1 MSFFFLPLL
10 TDILIVMYSG
20 PVSTSF
26 TTSTKLAAAQSEL
39 QACETHLA
47 SKESEL
53 ALRRSAAVREGL
65 ATRAKAMIQCSR
77 VWERIGK
84 EILDSL
90 DDLGIIDAHRNGINF
105 IFDNVYSVTYPFFFF
120 NRFARATSSNAT

>member
-1 MSFFFLPLL
+1 MLRLL
-10 TDILIVMYSG
+10 TTDTDTDCYIFIIG

-53 ALRRSAAVREGL
+53 AFKRSAAVREGL

-77 VWERIGK
+77 VWEHIGK

-90 DDLGIIDAHRNGINF
+90 DDLGIIDAHRNGAF
-105 IFDNVYSVTYPFFFF
+105 YFCFLFRSLPYLFFPPLC
-120 NRFARATSSNAT
+120 

>member
-1 MSFFFLPLL
+1 MLR
-10 TDILIVMYSG
+10 IG

-26 TTSTKLAAAQSEL
+26 TTSTQLGAAQSEL
-39 QACETHLA
+39 QACETLLA

-53 ALRRSAAVREGL
+53 AAKRSAAVREGF

-77 VWERIGK
+77 VWEHIGK

-90 DDLGIIDAHRNGINF
+90 DDLGIIDAHRNGIYNLF
-105 IFDNVYSVTYPFFFF
+105 FSMGDIFLFPLLTFLFFFLF
-120 NRFARATSSNAT
+120 C

>member
-1 MSFFFLPLL
+1 M
-10 TDILIVMYSG
+10 ILIVYKG

-53 ALRRSAAVREGL
+53 ALKRSAAVRDGL

-77 VWERIGK
+77 VWEQIGK

-90 DDLGIIDAHRNGINF
+90 DDLGIIDAHRNGIF
-105 IFDNVYSVTYPFFFF
+105 FQERDMFPCSVSYPFFFF
-120 NRFARATSSNAT
+120 FC